1 VDVIDPEADM
11 QPTRSSGPGLAT
23 RRIWQAPAVTKL
35 AIGVETKSTGH
46 TKFTQPQPPAAPD
59 MKLGF
64 SFEWSIPLSARI
76 EK

>member
-1 VDVIDPEADM
+1 M

-35 AIGVETKSTGH
+35 AIGAEIKSAGQ
-46 TKFTQPQPPAAPD
+46 TKFAQPQPPSTPG

>member
-1 VDVIDPEADM
+1 M
-11 QPTRSSGPGLAT
+11 RPTRSSGTGLAT
-23 RRIWQAPAVTKL
+23 RRIWEPPAVTKL
-35 AIGVETKSTGH
+35 AISAETKLGGL
-46 TKFTQPQPPAAPD
+46 TKFAHPQPPAAPD